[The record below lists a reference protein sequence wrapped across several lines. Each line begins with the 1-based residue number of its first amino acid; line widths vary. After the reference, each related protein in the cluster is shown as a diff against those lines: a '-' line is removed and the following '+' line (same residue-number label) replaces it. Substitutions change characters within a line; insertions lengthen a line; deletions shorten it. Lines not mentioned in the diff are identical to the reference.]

1 MNNNTGIVLTVS
13 IMAIV
18 FAVIVWR
25 ANIYY
30 IEQTK
35 QDANIAKLCIES
47 GNEWRRTSSPPFIME
62 CVKTK

>member
-1 MNNNTGIVLTVS
+1 
-13 IMAIV
+13 MAIV